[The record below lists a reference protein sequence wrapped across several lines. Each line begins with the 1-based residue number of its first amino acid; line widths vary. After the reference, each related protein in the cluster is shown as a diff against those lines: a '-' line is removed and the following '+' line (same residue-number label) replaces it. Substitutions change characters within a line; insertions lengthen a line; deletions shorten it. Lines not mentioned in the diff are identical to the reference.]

1 MKNKHWKMP
10 LNWVLAFAT
19 IVWVPSAVALTTMA
33 PQESAALQEKDS
45 NESPKQ
51 KIDGIIATFEANMAE
66 FMEVYRGA
74 NPEDRQKLIAEK
86 MPKSASYAG
95 KLMEL
100 VTQHPDDPAAVDAL
114 LWIVSRARDTEEGK
128 QALAMLLQDHM
139 ADQRLTSIVMNLT
152 YNTPGPDIESNLQ
165 QIISNSPHDS
175 VKGLA
180 TYGLAQYLSR
190 VDQYKEFLED
200 PRMAGSLS
208 EENIRYIKN
217 FKPDQAKQEALYQ
230 TIVDQYGE
238 VLYQNRMLGKMAEG
252 ALFAIRYLSVGK
264 TVPEIEGT
272 DLDGEAF
279 KLSDYRGKVVV
290 LDFWG
295 DW

>member
-1 MKNKHWKMP
+1 MP

-152 YNTPGPDIESNLQ
+152 YKTPGPDIESNLQ

-200 PRMAGSLS
+200 PRIAGGGGYS

>member
-272 DLDGEAF
+272 DLDG
-279 KLSDYRGKVVV
+279 
-290 LDFWG
+290 
-295 DW
+295 